1 MLPAKIIVPSFF
13 AKFKAFKKFISLPED
28 SITISNFELNCETKF
43 SFLKSFFETKI
54 CLKEYLLTKSNLN
67 LFLSKI

>member
-43 SFLKSFFETKI
+43 SF
-54 CLKEYLLTKSNLN
+54 
-67 LFLSKI
+67 